1 MSRRLLLNGLRE
13 RLSRLRTVANTTVSF
28 SLTIAESEVSDTDL
42 KWYLE
47 CVLPIVEEYVEKA
60 DLEGFEGLCRE
71 MRYADDETL
80 KQILG
85 VPPDMP
91 YVPWGMA
98 AFQLMG
104 LSPPLALYAI
114 SNHFASTVMDFHREP
129 MLLCAHIA
137 NLVSLLG
144 LNSRPEVGTRLYEM
158 VLGWNRETYRNK
170 AKISHDLNHFAN
182 NKVLL
187 IQALVNLISG
197 LQESARNHEAEVVL
211 LAGLGFSGDDD
222 LDGRAIAGALE
233 NLIVLG
239 EESSVFGPIDEL
251 PPEVQMSLKAA
262 GVALFV
268 AAVQVLSYQRPY
280 IAHQV
285 LLTFFNTGT
294 NAEDIVGVAKKL
306 RALTDPTHR
315 QNMWEVLFGQWLRVL
330 NALDRPIDT
339 VNACEAYLGINVG
352 DCTTENAFSDAVHR
366 YREEVQPFDDGN
378 FVLTLYSTALRRIGR
393 PLDAAVLMAVAFEE
407 GGEGD
412 LLTRGIHGA
421 RKKRRE
427 TLQVGHVLTGIASWI
442 RSLAIAGREDE
453 AFRVAFE
460 VLGDLEW
467 LEAKDGRLIGGI
479 DILVPA
485 YEMLNQMRHRRPDFA
500 VSISRRIVESMRISI
515 SDSQLS
521 AVDRQRRQADYID
534 IRRLIIQVGYDW
546 ISRAKDRNER
556 TERWKETLQWEAEL
570 GHRMVLE
577 RYLEKKK
584 STPDANAVENLED
597 IERTGI
603 EDSTGEDLDN
613 LCFGY
618 NESPLHHAV
627 HVETEDSTKEGGID
641 ESLATT
647 LRRGI
652 AESDIAS
659 CLLPSEKL
667 LRVGFGSDGR
677 LLWGLFGKKDK
688 QLQLLADGHGKQG
701 DRDQLRKAVQ
711 QYDVEQDLIWFS
723 YPMGTQGIRQSILEA
738 CDDATDSLEE
748 QLGLWT
754 AFLDEIE
761 KLLGKAWSERLKQLF
776 TADFQRGIGEDS
788 ISDKKSSSLK
798 TLRRLASMIGAKD
811 AESMRYAL
819 NTSTNHLLQAIQRIW
834 NLEGLVQHLDAQK
847 DDLIVQVDSE
857 LLATPV
863 PFFLNKGKHLFEYV
877 QSMRS
882 VLTLVLNGWMR
893 EKEAKLASQKQR
905 RGLVFSAFQ
914 DSDRAGLATNRLV
927 SKLKPNIGTWEWKL
941 ADRARGNFETLSR
954 AARVPL
960 NVLVMLGHGQFS
972 PSGIRL
978 RDGIWSGTQIY
989 RVEGDHV
996 VVGAECRL
1004 TGVEFLIQVSCCI
1017 GRVAES
1023 AEEDVTGFCVESIL
1037 ADARAV
1043 IAAKWPIWA
1052 ADAPLFA
1059 AEVITQYQQ
1068 YRDENG
1074 SDEHPTNR
1082 CIRARAVAAARQ
1094 KLLKTNTVS
1103 LNTLAAFELY
1113 GLG

>member
-1 MSRRLLLNGLRE
+1 MSKRLLLNELRE
-13 RLSRLRTVANTTVSF
+13 RLSRLRTVASTTVAF
-28 SLTIAESEVSDTDL
+28 SMSYAESEVNAADL

-47 CVLPIVEEYVEKA
+47 RVLPIIEEYVEKA

-98 AFQLMG
+98 AFQLMSI
-104 LSPPLALYAI
+104 SPSMALYAI
-114 SNHFASTVMDFHREP
+114 SNHFGSTVMDLHREP
-129 MLLCAHIA
+129 MLLCGHIA
-137 NLVSLLG
+137 NLASLLG
-144 LNSRPEVGTRLYEM
+144 LNSRPEAGTQLYEM
-158 VLGWNRETYRNK
+158 VLGWSRETYKNK
-170 AKISHDLNHFAN
+170 AQISHDLNHFAN
-182 NKVLL
+182 NKFLL
-187 IQALVNLISG
+187 LQALINLISG

-211 LAGLGFSGDDD
+211 LAGLGFLGDED
-222 LDGRAIAGALE
+222 LDGRAIGSALE
-233 NLIVLG
+233 NLIIID
-239 EESSVFGPIDEL
+239 EESSVFGSVDEL
-251 PPEVQMSLKAA
+251 PPEVQVSLKSA
-262 GVALFV
+262 GVSMFV
-268 AAVQVLSYQRPY
+268 AAVQVLSYKRPH

-285 LLTFFNTGT
+285 LLAFFNTDET
-294 NAEDIVGVAKKL
+294 VEDIAGVANKL
-306 RALTDPTHR
+306 RALTAPTHG
-315 QNMWEVLFGQWLRVL
+315 QQIWEVLFGQWLRIL
-330 NALDRPIDT
+330 NALDRPKDT
-339 VNACEAYLGINVG
+339 VVACEAFLAIDVSEYS
-352 DCTTENAFSDAVHR
+352 TEIAYAEAANR
-366 YREEVQPFDDGN
+366 YREEVKPVDDGN
-378 FVLTLYSTALRRIGR
+378 FIFTMYSTALRRIGR
-393 PLDAAVLMAVAFEE
+393 PLDAAFLMAAAFAE
-407 GGEGD
+407 GVEGD
-412 LLTRGIHGA
+412 LLTLAILGA

-427 TLQVGHVLTGIASWI
+427 TRQVGHLLTGIASWI
-442 RSLAIAGREDE
+442 RSLSIAGRDDE

-534 IRRLIIQVGYDW
+534 IRKLIIQVGYDW
-546 ISRAKDRNER
+546 ISRAEDLAER

-577 RYLEKKK
+577 RYLENKN
-584 STPDANAVENLED
+584 SISAASVVDNLDD
-597 IERTGI
+597 IEQTES
-603 EDSTGEDLDN
+603 EDSTGKDLDN

-618 NESPLHHAV
+618 NENQLKNI
-627 HVETEDSTKEGGID
+627 VELGIDESAKGFEID
-641 ESLATT
+641 ESLATS

-652 AESDIAS
+652 SEADIAG

-667 LRVGFGSDGR
+667 LRVGFCSDGS
-677 LLWGLFGKKDK
+677 LLWGLFAKKDK
-688 QLQLLADGHGKQG
+688 QLQLLAEGQGKRG
-701 DRDQLRKAVQ
+701 DREQLRKAVQ

-723 YPMGTQGIRQSILEA
+723 YPKSSHGIRESILEA
-738 CDDATDSLEE
+738 CDDATDSMDE
-748 QLGLWT
+748 QMGIRN
-754 AFLDEIE
+754 AFFDEIE
-761 KLLGKAWSERLKQLF
+761 KLLGKARSGLLTELF
-776 TADFQRGIGEDS
+776 AADLQREITEQAT
-788 ISDKKSSSLK
+788 SDKKSHCL
-798 TLRRLASMIGAKD
+798 TTVRRLASLIGAKD
-811 AESMRYAL
+811 SEAMRYAL
-819 NTSTNHLLQAIQRIW
+819 NISTNHLLQAMQGIW
-834 NLEGLVQHLDAQK
+834 NLEVLVQHLDPQK

-857 LLATPV
+857 LLATPI
-863 PFFLNKGKHLFEYV
+863 PFFLNQGTYLFEYV
-877 QSMRS
+877 HSIRS
-882 VLTLVLNGWMR
+882 VLTVVLNGWMR
-893 EKEAKLASQKQR
+893 EKEAKRAIQEQR

-927 SKLKPNIGTWEWKL
+927 SKLKPNIGSWEWKL
-941 ADRARGNFETLSR
+941 ADRGRGNFETLSR
-954 AARVPL
+954 AVRVPL

-978 RDGIWSGTQIY
+978 RDGIWSGTQLY
-989 RVEGDHV
+989 RLEGDQV
-996 VVGAECRL
+996 VVGEECRL

-1043 IAAKWPIWA
+1043 IAAKWPICA

-1059 AEVITQYQQ
+1059 AEVITQYQRS
-1068 YRDENG
+1068 RDENV
-1074 SDEHPTNR
+1074 SEEYPTNR
-1082 CIRARAVAAARQ
+1082 CLRARAVAAARR